1 MGGFS
6 IYGGSADELVLT
18 SGARDYEGSP
28 RLESNLWTSCISY
41 VHRDSSLGG
50 RASGCRE
57 ESYTSIFPLMWLYRY
72 IHSAPVYVP
81 PLFMCL
87 MIKFPSF
94 SCFRNFLEIE
104 SDSELEEK
112 KMEFD
117 IRCISENWQSYV
129 YRNWSYFQF
138 FPNCSINHSPILTGI
153 SIFSRI
159 FFWRTKNRLKVRTV
173 IYLYNDNN
181 KNRKSS
187 RRKLGR
193 ISWKDDT
200 FISKYSIRVTSTNR
214 IFLEISPTL
223 PRLDFVRTNTRDT
236 RARTWASWY
245 VSWRSIEKIVS
256 PFVFFLFFCENACVA
271 YVGRSKWK
279 ASQRG
284 ADG

>member
-1 MGGFS
+1 
-6 IYGGSADELVLT
+6 
-18 SGARDYEGSP
+18 
-28 RLESNLWTSCISY
+28 
-41 VHRDSSLGG
+41 
-50 RASGCRE
+50 
-57 ESYTSIFPLMWLYRY
+57 
-72 IHSAPVYVP
+72 
-81 PLFMCL
+81 
-87 MIKFPSF
+87 
-94 SCFRNFLEIE
+94 
-104 SDSELEEK
+104 
-112 KMEFD
+112 MEFD
-117 IRCISENWQSYV
+117 IRCISEDWQSYV

-193 ISWKDDT
+193 EFPGKTTLSFPNTRFALLQPTGSFSKYLQPCLDSISCAQIHAIRARVREPRDT
-200 FISKYSIRVTSTNR
+200 FRDDRSRKS
-214 IFLEISPTL
+214 FH
-223 PRLDFVRTNTRDT
+223 RL
-236 RARTWASWY
+236 
-245 VSWRSIEKIVS
+245 
-256 PFVFFLFFCENACVA
+256 FFFSFFCENACVA

>member
-1 MGGFS
+1 
-6 IYGGSADELVLT
+6 
-18 SGARDYEGSP
+18 
-28 RLESNLWTSCISY
+28 
-41 VHRDSSLGG
+41 
-50 RASGCRE
+50 
-57 ESYTSIFPLMWLYRY
+57 
-72 IHSAPVYVP
+72 
-81 PLFMCL
+81 
-87 MIKFPSF
+87 
-94 SCFRNFLEIE
+94 
-104 SDSELEEK
+104 
-112 KMEFD
+112 MEFD